1 MLINFEDLPK
11 MSMENF
17 RGGEKTTH
25 ERIYADM
32 LNRFSKITLEPGAT
46 IGLHK
51 HSTSSEFLMVV
62 CGIGRVVC
70 DGKTE
75 RLSAGLCSYCPMG
88 SEHTIINDG
97 EDDLILFSVTPEHT
111 GHNITADDYESEI
124 SF

>member
-11 MSMENF
+11 MSVENF

-32 LNRFSKITLEPGAT
+32 LNRLSKITLEPGAT

-51 HSTSSEFLMVV
+51 HVTSSEFIFVL
-62 CGIGRVVC
+62 CGKGRVIC
-70 DGKTE
+70 DGKSEILTQ
-75 RLSAGLCSYCPMG
+75 GLGSYCPMG

-97 EDDLILFSVTPEHT
+97 EDELIIYSVTPEHT